1 MNRSTRKL
9 NVESLTDR
17 IVPAATLDG
26 GTLTVTGG
34 GDLRITQTGEQV
46 SVVGMQ
52 IHDAAT
58 GQDRQSVK
66 TKEVTNIVV
75 DGDGH
80 NLIDLRTVRF
90 RGAFINAGPGDN
102 TIYGSQADDIILG
115 DSGNDL
121 IRGEGG
127 NDLIYGLAGKDSL
140 YGNNGADEIHGG
152 DGDDYIEGNQGQVVG
167 GPCPFI
173 RPNALYGDAGDDVI
187 ISDDPPDQMYG
198 GEGDDLMEGNGNNDY
213 MLGEAGNDTMSGGAG
228 HDYMMGGEDDDIMD
242 GDADADYM
250 YGEAGSDQMSGGGG
264 NDTIDSGEDDDT
276 VDGDAGNDTI
286 DSGDGNDIVNGGIG
300 NDLIDAGDG
309 DDMIRG
315 GWGNDHIDAGD
326 GNDQA
331 MGEGNNDTLDMG
343 DGNDR
348 ADGGGGN
355 DLLIGGGGFDVLA
368 GLEGNDI
375 LQGDEDNDDLFGG
388 PGNDRLEGGDGDD
401 HLTGEDG
408 RDMLIGGLG
417 KDNLDG
423 GKGRD
428 IFHGDEETEDKY
440 DAANFDSYHDAFNL
454 AKPVFGTAVV
464 SDIVMQDPHLEATL
478 AGLGAAVTKLG
489 STGIVSRMTVVG
501 NNAYD
506 IQLEGSANPTRVTFD
521 GTWTDNDPKANGEER
536 LSRATSGAE
545 KQEFWPILF
554 ARARL
559 SKYNVDPMTF
569 HTDAAWNSMNTAS
582 QGKLFKDDVAYEDF
596 APSAQK
602 VSPPLSSLTF
612 ADLQGYLKDGYGM
625 IASAKSGTGVSSD
638 KVELGCGYV
647 VVGTFTA
654 GGKQYVKLYN
664 VSGHDTD
671 PAGTTVDNAGAVKD
685 DGYITLDFGQFTNA
699 ANFAELDAWK

>member
-1 MNRSTRKL
+1 MKRSTRKL

-34 GDLRITQTGEQV
+34 GDLRITQTGKEV

-66 TKEVTNIVV
+66 TTEVGAIVV

-90 RGAFINAGPGDN
+90 RGALINAGPGDN
-102 TIYGSQADDIILG
+102 TINGSQSDDVIFG

-140 YGNNGADEIHGG
+140 YGGDGADEIHGG
-152 DGDDYIEGNQGQVVG
+152 EGDDYIEGNQGQLVG

-187 ISDDPPDQMYG
+187 ISDDPPDMMYG
-198 GEGDDLMEGNGNNDY
+198 GEGDDDMEGNGGADY
-213 MLGEAGNDTMSGGAG
+213 MFGEAGNDTMSGGAG
-228 HDYMMGGEDDDIMD
+228 HDYMDGGEDDDIMT
-242 GDADADYM
+242 GDSDADYM
-250 YGEAGSDQMSGGGG
+250 YGQAGNDTMSGGGG
-264 NDTIDSGEDDDT
+264 NDNIDSGEDDDA
-276 VDGDAGNDTI
+276 VNGDAGNDTI
-286 DSGDGNDIVNGGIG
+286 DSGDGNDVVDGGAG
-300 NDLIDAGDG
+300 NDAIDAGDG
-309 DDMIRG
+309 DDTIHG
-315 GWGNDHIDAGD
+315 GWGNDHIDAGGGDDHAFGD
-326 GNDQA
+326 G
-331 MGEGNNDTLDMG
+331 GNDTLDMG
-343 DGNDR
+343 DDNDW

-355 DLLIGGGGFDVLA
+355 DLLIGGAGNDVLSGMA
-368 GLEGNDI
+368 GNDI
-375 LQGDEDNDDLFGG
+375 LQGEDDNDILYGSA
-388 PGNDRLEGGDGDD
+388 GNDRLEGGDGDD
-401 HLTGEDG
+401 QLYGNDG

-417 KDNLDG
+417 KDSLDG

-440 DAANFDSYHDAFNL
+440 DAANFDTYHDEFKL
-454 AKPVFGTAVV
+454 DKPVFGKAVV
-464 SDIVMQDPHLEATL
+464 SDIVMQDPRLEGTL
-478 AGLGAAVTKLG
+478 VGLGAAVQKLG
-489 STGIVSRMTVVG
+489 SAGIISHMTVVG
-501 NNAYD
+501 NNAFD
-506 IQLEGSANPTRVTFD
+506 IQLEGSPNPTRVNFD

-536 LSRATSGAE
+536 LSPANSGAE

-559 SKYNVDPMTF
+559 AKYNVDPMTF
-569 HTDAAWNSMNTAS
+569 HTDAEWNSMNTAS
-582 QGKLFKDDVAYEDF
+582 QGKLFSDDNAFEDF
-596 APSAQK
+596 APSTTKATPQ
-602 VSPPLSSLTF
+602 LSSLTF
-612 ADLQGYLKDGYGM
+612 TNLQGFLKDGYGM
-625 IASAKSGTGVSSD
+625 IASANSGTGVSAD
-638 KVELGCGYV
+638 NVELGCGYV
-647 VVGTFTA
+647 VVGTLTA

-671 PAGTTVDNAGAVKD
+671 PAGTTVDNGGAAKD
-685 DGYITLDFGQFTNA
+685 DGYITLEFGQFTSA
-699 ANFAELDAWK
+699 ANFVGLVVWK